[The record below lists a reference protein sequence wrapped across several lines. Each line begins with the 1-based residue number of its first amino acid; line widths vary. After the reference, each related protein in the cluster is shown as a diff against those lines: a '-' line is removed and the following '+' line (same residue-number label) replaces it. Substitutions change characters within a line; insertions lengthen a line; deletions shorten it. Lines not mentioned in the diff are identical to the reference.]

1 MPIGAAKFGM
11 TKMEGSHLA
20 QTKPCN
26 LLHPAPAWATLWH
39 AIATIKT
46 PLCFEPGPVRP
57 TSLSLKKRRLNSSAF
72 SPMVSFYA
80 TALLISFSPSFFFP
94 SFLPPD
100 SLSHL
105 THRVRV
111 IVFAGGIA
119 ARFVRPPAYS
129 NRVAH
134 MNKPQRLLL
143 PIPLLSSPLP
153 SFLSGLGER
162 CHRVWFVFVRTP
174 AARFVGRSF
183 PFPKL
188 ADGEV

>member
-1 MPIGAAKFGM
+1 MPIG
-11 TKMEGSHLA
+11 GSEIQHDQNGRQPSRADKALQFIA
-20 QTKPCN
+20 PRS
-26 LLHPAPAWATLWH
+26 PAAWATLWH

-72 SPMVSFYA
+72 SPMVSFYV

-143 PIPLLSSPLP
+143 PIPLLSSSALHPSLP
-153 SFLSGLGER
+153 PSSVPRGSDGNF
-162 CHRVWFVFVRTP
+162 
-174 AARFVGRSF
+174 GR
-183 PFPKL
+183 
-188 ADGEV
+188 DWV